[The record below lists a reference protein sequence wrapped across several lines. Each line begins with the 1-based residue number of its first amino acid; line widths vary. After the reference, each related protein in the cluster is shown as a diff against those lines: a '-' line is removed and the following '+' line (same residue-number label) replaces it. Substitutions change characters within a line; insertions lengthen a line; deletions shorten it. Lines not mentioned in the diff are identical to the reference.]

1 MLDPTTLL
9 GFAAAA
15 LTSLSYIPQM
25 RKALP
30 RGATD
35 DLSLKM
41 LLALLAGLSLWI
53 AYGAF
58 LGDPIIIGANVIGA
72 GLVGTVLCCKVRDVR
87 SGKKKP
93 A

>member
-1 MLDPTTLL
+1 MLDLTTLL

-15 LTSLSYIPQM
+15 LTSLSYIPQV

-41 LLALLAGLSLWI
+41 LLALFGGLSLWV
-53 AYGAF
+53 AYGAIIR
-58 LGDPIIIGANVIGA
+58 DPIIIGANGIGA
-72 GLVGTVLCCKVRDVR
+72 GLVGTVLYCKIRDVR
-87 SGKKKP
+87 GGKRP

>member
-1 MLDPTTLL
+1 MPDTTTVL

-15 LTSLSYIPQM
+15 LTSLSYIPQA

-41 LLALLAGLSLWI
+41 LLALFTGLCLWI
-53 AYGAF
+53 AYGAII
-58 LGDPIIIGANVIGA
+58 GDPIIIAANVVGA
-72 GLVGTVLCCKVRDVR
+72 GLVGTVLGCKVRDVR
-87 SGKKKP
+87 EK
-93 A
+93 

>member
-1 MLDPTTLL
+1 MPDTTTVL

-15 LTSLSYIPQM
+15 LTSLSYIPQA

-41 LLALLAGLSLWI
+41 LLALFTGLCLWI
-53 AYGAF
+53 AYGAII
-58 LGDPIIIGANVIGA
+58 GDPIIIAANAVGA
-72 GLVGTVLCCKVRDVR
+72 GLVGTVLGCKVRDVR
-87 SGKKKP
+87 EK
-93 A
+93 